1 MSTTPLASRLRVSM
15 VHPLVPGPGAEIA
28 RLLGPFDQTALSLP
42 AEAEETRNLGANE
55 PRGDA

>member
-1 MSTTPLASRLRVSM
+1 M

-28 RLLGPFDQTALSLP
+28 PLLGPFDQTALSLP
-42 AEAEETRNLGANE
+42 AQAEETRNLGANE